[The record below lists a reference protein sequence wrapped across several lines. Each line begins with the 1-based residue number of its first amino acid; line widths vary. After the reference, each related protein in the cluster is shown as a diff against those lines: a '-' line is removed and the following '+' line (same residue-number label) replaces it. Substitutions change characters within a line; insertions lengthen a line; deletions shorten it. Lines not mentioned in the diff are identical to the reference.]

1 MPMRRLLLLV
11 LLPTAAFA
19 DDAVIEGATASR
31 SDATWTFEVTLSHT
45 DSGWDDYADGWR
57 IVTEDG
63 TELGARVL
71 LHPHVDEQPF
81 TRSLSG
87 VAIPDGIATVYV
99 EARTTR
105 DGWGEARHPVA
116 LK

>member
-1 MPMRRLLLLV
+1 MRRLLPLAI
-11 LLPTAAFA
+11 LPAAAFA
-19 DDAVIEGATASR
+19 DDAVIEGATAAR
-31 SDATWTFEVTLSHT
+31 IGGTWTFEVTLSHGDT
-45 DSGWDDYADGWR
+45 GWDDYGDGWR

-63 TELGARVL
+63 TELGTRVL

-81 TRSLSG
+81 SRSLSG
-87 VAIPDGIATVYV
+87 VTIPDGLATVYV

-105 DGWGEARHPVA
+105 DGWGEARYPVA